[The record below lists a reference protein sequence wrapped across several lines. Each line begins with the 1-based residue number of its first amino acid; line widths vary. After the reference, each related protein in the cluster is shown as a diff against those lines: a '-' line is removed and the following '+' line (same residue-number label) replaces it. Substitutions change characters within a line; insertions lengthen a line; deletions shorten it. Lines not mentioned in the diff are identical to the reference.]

1 MTTGA
6 ANMEAIVKQNTVLR
20 MVKLFFCCS
29 SDELIIARGSR
40 SKVLLGQKM
49 KARVSVQISL

>member
-1 MTTGA
+1 MATGA

-49 KARVSVQISL
+49 KARVSV